1 MLKKLILYALSLIVY
16 LVSKLLPVPVPTQCR
31 LYISTLRIPQFDG
44 FVIAAAGKHASV
56 GAPRNSVD
64 IVRVS
69 GQRRLAS
76 RRLPDS
82 DGFVVAATGNF
93 LSI

>member
-1 MLKKLILYALSLIVY
+1 MGAQGQVY
-16 LVSKLLPVPVPTQCR
+16 L
-31 LYISTLRIPQFDG
+31 STLRIPQFDG
-44 FVIAAAGKHASV
+44 FVIATAGIHASV

-64 IVRVS
+64 IVRVP
-69 GQRRLAS
+69 GQGRLAS

-93 LSI
+93 LAI

>member
-1 MLKKLILYALSLIVY
+1 MHLVY
-16 LVSKLLPVPVPTQCR
+16 LVYQLLKLLPVPVPTQCR
-31 LYISTLRIPQFDG
+31 LYFSTLRIPKFDG

-69 GQRRLAS
+69 GQGRVAS

-82 DGFVVAATGNF
+82 DGFVVAATGN
-93 LSI
+93 LLAI